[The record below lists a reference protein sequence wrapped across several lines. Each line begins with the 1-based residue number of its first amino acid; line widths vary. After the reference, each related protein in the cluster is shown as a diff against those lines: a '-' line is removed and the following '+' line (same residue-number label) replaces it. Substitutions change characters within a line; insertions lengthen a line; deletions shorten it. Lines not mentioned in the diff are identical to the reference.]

1 MSRNCDEHIKFV
13 REELFQKGILRQ
25 GRGYDDKQDLRK
37 IFEKQK
43 APDFKWTDCSEDEL
57 GAWGHRCMIGDYVPD
72 DWEAFKIGDTIFV
85 SNVPENGFF
94 TLCRVAGRYYYSEQ
108 TAVGDLRHA
117 FTIEMS
123 IAPLNYYLFKT
134 RC

>member
-1 MSRNCDEHIKFV
+1 M
-13 REELFQKGILRQ
+13 
-25 GRGYDDKQDLRK
+25 RK

-43 APDFKWTDCSEDEL
+43 AHDFKWTDCSEDEL
-57 GAWGHRCMIGDYVPD
+57 GVWRLWRMIGDYVPD

-85 SNVPENGFF
+85 PNVPENGFF

-117 FTIEMS
+117 LPVKVITISGVSTNNSYFTG
-123 IAPLNYYLFKT
+123 
-134 RC
+134 R